1 MTIKE
6 LYAFFD
12 EKIPRALSCDWDND
26 GLMVC
31 ADKNAEVHRV
41 LVALDITAAVA
52 EHAIQEGYDLI
63 VSHHPLIFHP
73 LKAVAPGEAT
83 VNKVIRLLTSGVSAM
98 SFHTRLDAVAGGVND
113 VLANAIG
120 LQEII
125 PFGKDGEEM
134 GRIGNLPAPMTLREF
149 AELVKRATGAKQVQI
164 SDSGKPVSR
173 VAVLGGGGAGESG
186 AAAAAGADTYL
197 TGDLRHD
204 QLTEAP
210 ERGMNLVQGGH
221 FYTENLVCNRIREL
235 LLEADETLTVDLI
248 DSYPA
253 EFV

>member
-1 MTIKE
+1 MTVRE
-6 LYAFFD
+6 LFRILN
-12 EKIPRALSCDWDND
+12 ERIPRTLSCDWDND

-31 ADKNAEVHRV
+31 PDDTKEVHRV

-52 EHAIQEGYDLI
+52 EHAIKEGYDLVI
-63 VSHHPLIFHP
+63 SHHPLIFHS

-98 SFHTRLDAVAGGVND
+98 SFHTRLDAVGGGVND

-120 LQEII
+120 LCDII
-125 PFGKDGEEM
+125 PFGNNGEEI
-134 GRIGNLPAPMTLREF
+134 GRIGTLPQTMTLKDF
-149 AELVKRATGAKQVQI
+149 AVLVKQVTGASYVQI
-164 SDSGKPVSR
+164 SDAGKPVSR

-221 FYTENLVCNRIREL
+221 FFTENLVCNRIREL
-235 LLEADETLTVDLI
+235 IHEADATIEVDI
-248 DSYPA
+248 INSYPA

>member
-1 MTIKE
+1 MTVRE
-6 LYAFFD
+6 LYNFFE

-31 ADKNAEVHRV
+31 PDDTKEVRRV

-52 EHAIQEGYDLI
+52 EHAIQEGYDLV

-120 LQEII
+120 LKNVT
-125 PFGKDGEEM
+125 PFGKNGEEI
-134 GRIGNLPAPMTLREF
+134 GRIGDLPAPMSLRDF
-149 AELVKRATGAKQVQI
+149 AELVKTATGAKLVQI
-164 SDSGKPVSR
+164 SCNGKPVSR
-173 VAVLGGGGAGESG
+173 VAVLGGGGAGESP
-186 AAAAAGADTYL
+186 AAEAAGADTYL

-210 ERGMNLVQGGH
+210 ERGMNMVQGGH
-221 FYTENLVCNRIREL
+221 FWTENLVCNRIREL
-235 LLEADETLTVDLI
+235 LHEADETLTVDII

>member
-1 MTIKE
+1 MTVRE
-6 LYAFFD
+6 LYAFL
-12 EKIPRALSCDWDND
+12 EERIPRSLSCEWDND

-31 ADKNAEVHRV
+31 ANDKAEVRRV

-52 EHAIQEGYDLI
+52 EQAIREGYDLI

-73 LKAVAPGEAT
+73 IKAVAVGET
-83 VNKVIRLLTSGVSAM
+83 ITNKVIRLLISGVSAM
-98 SFHTRLDAVAGGVND
+98 SFHTRLDAVGGGVND
-113 VLANAIG
+113 VLANAVG
-120 LQEII
+120 LCDVT
-125 PFGKDGEEM
+125 PFGKDGEEI
-134 GRIGNLPAPMTLREF
+134 GRIGNLPQPMTLKNF
-149 AELVKRATGAKQVQI
+149 AALVKDATGAKYVQI
-164 SDSGKPVSR
+164 SDGGKLVSR

-221 FYTENLVCNRIREL
+221 FFTENLVCDRIREL
-235 LLEADETLTVDLI
+235 LLAADETLTVDI
-248 DSYPA
+248 VNSYPA

>member
-1 MTIKE
+1 MTVRE
-6 LYAFFD
+6 LYAFLE
-12 EKIPRALSCDWDND
+12 EKMPRSLSCDWDND

-31 ADKNAEVHRV
+31 PDDTREVRRV

-52 EHAIQEGYDLI
+52 EQAIKEGYDLV

-98 SFHTRLDAVAGGVND
+98 SFHTRLDAVTGGVND

-120 LQEII
+120 LQNVT
-125 PFGKDGEEM
+125 PFGKDGEEI
-134 GRIGNLPAPMTLREF
+134 GRIGTLPTAMALKDF
-149 AELVKRATGAKQVQI
+149 AALVKEATGAPYVQI
-164 SDSGKPVSR
+164 SDAGKLVSR

-210 ERGMNLVQGGH
+210 ERGMNMIAGGH
-221 FYTENLVCNRIREL
+221 FFTENLVCNRICEML
-235 LLEADETLTVDLI
+235 YEADANIKADIVN
-248 DSYPA
+248 SYPA

>member
-1 MTIKE
+1 MTVRE
-6 LYAFFD
+6 LYAFLE
-12 EKIPRALSCDWDND
+12 EKMPRSLSCDWDND

-31 ADKNAEVHRV
+31 PDDTREVRRV

-52 EHAIQEGYDLI
+52 EQAIKEGYDLV

-98 SFHTRLDAVAGGVND
+98 SFHTRLDAVTGGVND

-120 LQEII
+120 LQNVT
-125 PFGKDGEEM
+125 PFGKDGEEI
-134 GRIGNLPAPMTLREF
+134 GRIGTLPTAIELKDF
-149 AELVKRATGAKQVQI
+149 AALVKEATGAPYVQI
-164 SDSGKPVSR
+164 SDAGKLVSR

-210 ERGMNLVQGGH
+210 ERGMNMIAGGH
-221 FYTENLVCNRIREL
+221 FFTENLVCNRICEML
-235 LLEADETLTVDLI
+235 YEADANIKADIVN
-248 DSYPA
+248 SYPA

>member
-1 MTIKE
+1 MTVRE
-6 LYAFFD
+6 LYAFL
-12 EKIPRALSCDWDND
+12 EERIPRSLSCDWDND

-31 ADKNAEVHRV
+31 PDDTKEVRRV

-52 EHAIQEGYDLI
+52 EHAVKEGYDLVI
-63 VSHHPLIFHP
+63 SHHPLIFHP

-98 SFHTRLDAVAGGVND
+98 SFHTRLDAVKGGVND

-120 LQEII
+120 LQNIV
-125 PFGKDGEEM
+125 PFGNNGEEI
-134 GRIGNLPAPMTLREF
+134 GRIGDLPEAMSLRDF
-149 AELVKRATGAKQVQI
+149 AALVKTATGAKWVQI
-164 SDSGKPVSR
+164 SSNGKPVSR

-210 ERGMNLVQGGH
+210 EREMNMVQGGH
-221 FYTENLVCNRIREL
+221 FFTENLVCDRIREM
-235 LLEADETLTVDLI
+235 LLEADATLTVDI
-248 DSYPA
+248 INSYPA

>member
-1 MTIKE
+1 MTVRE
-6 LYAFFD
+6 LYAFLE
-12 EKIPRALSCDWDND
+12 EKMPRSLSCDWDND

-31 ADKNAEVHRV
+31 PDDTREVRRV

-52 EHAIQEGYDLI
+52 EQAIKEGYDLV

-98 SFHTRLDAVAGGVND
+98 SFHTRLDAVTGGVKD

-120 LQEII
+120 LQNVT
-125 PFGKDGEEM
+125 PFGKDGEEI
-134 GRIGNLPAPMTLREF
+134 GRIGTLPTAMALKDF
-149 AELVKRATGAKQVQI
+149 AALVKEVTGAPYVQI
-164 SDSGKPVSR
+164 SDAGKLVSR

-210 ERGMNLVQGGH
+210 ERGMNMIAGGH
-221 FYTENLVCNRIREL
+221 FFTENLVCNRICEML
-235 LLEADETLTVDLI
+235 YEADANIKADIVN
-248 DSYPA
+248 SYPA

>member
-1 MTIKE
+1 MTVRE
-6 LYAFFD
+6 LYAFF
-12 EKIPRALSCDWDND
+12 EQKIPRALSCDWDND

-31 ADKNAEVHRV
+31 PDDTKEVRRV

-52 EHAIQEGYDLI
+52 EHAIKEGYDLV

-120 LQEII
+120 LQNIT

-134 GRIGNLPAPMTLREF
+134 GRIGDLETPMSLRAF
-149 AELVKRATGAKQVQI
+149 AERVKSATGAAQVQI
-164 SDSGKPVSR
+164 SDAGKLVSR

-235 LLEADETLTVDLI
+235 LLEADATLTVDLI

-253 EFV
+253 EFI

>member
-1 MTIKE
+1 MTVRE
-6 LYAFFD
+6 LYAFLE
-12 EKIPRALSCDWDND
+12 EKMPRSLSCDWDND

-31 ADKNAEVHRV
+31 PDDTKEVRRV

-52 EHAIQEGYDLI
+52 EQAIKEGYDLV

-98 SFHTRLDAVAGGVND
+98 SFHTRLDAVTGGVND

-120 LQEII
+120 LQNVT
-125 PFGKDGEEM
+125 PFGKDGEEI
-134 GRIGNLPAPMTLREF
+134 GRIGTLSKPMPLKDF
-149 AELVKRATGAKQVQI
+149 AALVKEVTGAPYVQI
-164 SDSGKPVSR
+164 SDAGKLVSR

-210 ERGMNLVQGGH
+210 ERGMNMIAGGH
-221 FYTENLVCNRIREL
+221 FFTENLVCNRICEML
-235 LLEADETLTVDLI
+235 YEADANIKADIVN
-248 DSYPA
+248 SYPA

>member
-1 MTIKE
+1 MTVKE
-6 LYAFFD
+6 LYAFFE
-12 EKIPRALSCDWDND
+12 EKMPRALSCDWDND

-31 ADKNAEVHRV
+31 PDDTREVRRV

-52 EHAIQEGYDLI
+52 EQAIKEGYDLV

-98 SFHTRLDAVAGGVND
+98 SFHTRLDAVTGGVND

-120 LQEII
+120 LQNVV
-125 PFGKDGEEM
+125 PFGKDGEEI
-134 GRIGNLPAPMTLREF
+134 GRIGTLPTAMALKDF
-149 AELVKRATGAKQVQI
+149 AALVKEVTGAPYVQI
-164 SDSGKPVSR
+164 SDAGKLVSR

-210 ERGMNLVQGGH
+210 ERGMNMIAGGH
-221 FYTENLVCNRIREL
+221 FFTENLVCNRICEML
-235 LLEADETLTVDLI
+235 YEADANIKADIVN
-248 DSYPA
+248 SYPA

>member
-1 MTIKE
+1 MTVKE
-6 LYAFFD
+6 LYAFLE
-12 EKIPRALSCDWDND
+12 EKMPRALSCDWDND

-31 ADKNAEVHRV
+31 PDDAKEVRRV

-52 EHAIQEGYDLI
+52 EHAIKEGYDLVI
-63 VSHHPLIFHP
+63 SHHPLIFHP
-73 LKAVAPGEAT
+73 IKAVCPGDVT

-98 SFHTRLDAVAGGVND
+98 SFHTRLDAVEGGVND
-113 VLANAIG
+113 VLASAIG
-120 LQEII
+120 LCDVT
-125 PFGKDGEEM
+125 PFGKDGEEI
-134 GRIGNLPAPMTLREF
+134 GRIGTLPAPMSLRDF
-149 AELVKRATGAKQVQI
+149 AELVKAATGAKQVQI
-164 SDSGKPVSR
+164 SDGGKPVSR

-221 FYTENLVCNRIREL
+221 FFTENLVCERIREML
-235 LLEADETLTVDLI
+235 YDADATIAVDI
-248 DSYPA
+248 INSYPA

>member
-1 MTIKE
+1 MTVRE
-6 LYAFFD
+6 LYAFF
-12 EKIPRALSCDWDND
+12 EKKIPRALSCDWDND

-31 ADKNAEVHRV
+31 PDDTKEVRRV

-52 EHAIQEGYDLI
+52 EQAIKEGYDLV

-134 GRIGNLPAPMTLREF
+134 GRIGNLPAPMMLRDF
-149 AELVKRATGAKQVQI
+149 AALVKEAMGATYVQI
-164 SDSGKPVSR
+164 SDAGKPVSR

-221 FYTENLVCNRIREL
+221 FFTENLVCNRICEL
-235 LLEADETLTVDLI
+235 LHEADATITVDI
-248 DSYPA
+248 INSYPA

>member
-1 MTIKE
+1 MTVRE
-6 LYAFFD
+6 LYAFFE
-12 EKIPRALSCDWDND
+12 EKIPRALSCSWDND

-31 ADKNAEVHRV
+31 ANDQKEVCRV

-52 EHAIQEGYDLI
+52 EHAIKEGYDLV

-120 LQEII
+120 LCDIV

-134 GRIGNLPAPMTLREF
+134 GRIGNLPAPMSLRAF
-149 AELVKRATGAKQVQI
+149 AELVKAATGAHSVQI
-164 SDSGKPVSR
+164 SDTGKPVSR

-221 FYTENLVCNRIREL
+221 FYTENLVCDRLREL
-235 LLEADETLTVDLI
+235 LLEADKNLTVDII

>member
-1 MTIKE
+1 MTVRE
-6 LYAFFD
+6 LYAFLE
-12 EKIPRALSCDWDND
+12 EKMPRSLSCDWDND

-31 ADKNAEVHRV
+31 PDDTREVRRV

-52 EHAIQEGYDLI
+52 EQAIKEGYDLV

-98 SFHTRLDAVAGGVND
+98 SFHTRLDAVTGGVND
-113 VLANAIG
+113 VLANSIG
-120 LQEII
+120 LQNVV
-125 PFGKDGEEM
+125 PFGKDGEEI
-134 GRIGNLPAPMTLREF
+134 GRIGTLPTAMVLKDF
-149 AELVKRATGAKQVQI
+149 AALVKEVTGAPYVQI
-164 SDSGKPVSR
+164 SDAGKLVSR

-210 ERGMNLVQGGH
+210 ERGMNMIAGGH
-221 FYTENLVCNRIREL
+221 FFTENLVCNRICEML
-235 LLEADETLTVDLI
+235 YEADANIKADIVN
-248 DSYPA
+248 SYPA

>member
-1 MTIKE
+1 MTVKE
-6 LYAFFD
+6 LYAYFEGLF
-12 EKIPRALSCDWDND
+12 PRSLSAEWDND
-26 GLMVC
+26 GLSC
-31 ADKNAEVHRV
+31 CPDPAREVRRV

-52 EHAIQEGYDLI
+52 EQAIKEGYDLV

-98 SFHTRLDAVAGGVND
+98 SFHTRLDAVTGGVND

-120 LQEII
+120 LQNVV
-125 PFGKDGEEM
+125 PFGKDGEEI
-134 GRIGNLPAPMTLREF
+134 GRIGTLPTAMALKDF
-149 AELVKRATGAKQVQI
+149 AALVKEETGAPYVQI
-164 SDSGKPVSR
+164 SDAGKLVSR

-210 ERGMNLVQGGH
+210 ERGMNMIAGGH
-221 FYTENLVCNRIREL
+221 FFTENLVCNRICEML
-235 LLEADETLTVDLI
+235 YEADANIKADIVN
-248 DSYPA
+248 SYPA

>member
-1 MTIKE
+1 MTVRE
-6 LYAFFD
+6 LYAFFE

-31 ADKNAEVHRV
+31 PDDTKEVRRV

-52 EHAIQEGYDLI
+52 EHAIKEGYDLV

-120 LQEII
+120 LQNIL
-125 PFGKDGEEM
+125 PFGRNGEEM
-134 GRIGNLPAPMTLREF
+134 GRIGDLAAPMSLREF
-149 AELVKRATGAKQVQI
+149 AELVKSATGAKQVQI
-164 SDSGKPVSR
+164 SDAGKPVSK
-173 VAVLGGGGAGESG
+173 VAVLGGGGAGESP

-210 ERGMNLVQGGH
+210 ERGMNMVQGGH
-221 FYTENLVCNRIREL
+221 FWTENLVCNRIREL
-235 LLEADETLTVDLI
+235 LLEADANIKVDI
-248 DSYPA
+248 INSYPA

>member
-1 MTIKE
+1 MTVRE
-6 LYAFFD
+6 LYAFLE
-12 EKIPRALSCDWDND
+12 EKMPRSLSCDWDND

-31 ADKNAEVHRV
+31 PDDTREVRRV

-52 EHAIQEGYDLI
+52 EQAIKEGYDLV

-98 SFHTRLDAVAGGVND
+98 SFHTRLDAVTGGVND

-120 LQEII
+120 LQNVV
-125 PFGKDGEEM
+125 PFGKDGEEI
-134 GRIGNLPAPMTLREF
+134 GRIGTLPTAMALKDF
-149 AELVKRATGAKQVQI
+149 AALVKEVTGAPYVQI
-164 SDSGKPVSR
+164 SDAGKLVSR

-210 ERGMNLVQGGH
+210 ERGMNMIAGGH
-221 FYTENLVCNRIREL
+221 FFTENLVCNRICEML
-235 LLEADETLTVDLI
+235 YEADANIKADIVN
-248 DSYPA
+248 SYPA

>member
-1 MTIKE
+1 MTVRE
-6 LYAFFD
+6 LYAFFE

-31 ADKNAEVHRV
+31 PDDTREVRRV

-52 EHAIQEGYDLI
+52 EQAIKGGYDLV

-98 SFHTRLDAVAGGVND
+98 SFHTRLDAVGGGVND

-120 LQEII
+120 LQNVV
-125 PFGKDGEEM
+125 PFGKDGEEI
-134 GRIGNLPAPMTLREF
+134 GRIGTLPTAMVLKDF
-149 AELVKRATGAKQVQI
+149 AALAKEVTGAPYVQI
-164 SDSGKPVSR
+164 SDAGKLVSR

-210 ERGMNLVQGGH
+210 ERGMNMVQGGH
-221 FYTENLVCNRIREL
+221 FFTENLVCNRICEL
-235 LLEADETLTVDLI
+235 LREADATLTVDI
-248 DSYPA
+248 VNSYPA

>member
-1 MTIKE
+1 MTIRE
-6 LYAFFD
+6 LYAFFE

-31 ADKNAEVHRV
+31 ADDQKEVRRV

-52 EHAIQEGYDLI
+52 EHAIQEGYDLV

-73 LKAVAPGEAT
+73 LKAVAPGDAV

-221 FYTENLVCNRIREL
+221 FYTENLVCNRIRDL
-235 LLEADETLTVDLI
+235 LLEADGTLTVDVI
-248 DSYPA
+248 NSYPA